1 MAGDTDL
8 ENDERRSTGTST
20 AALMIKRPSR
30 LAVQAGA
37 TYHIGGK
44 KEIPANGHLIYTLEY
59 ILKLGAPGFL
69 KSHWSAGVLLTHIA
83 MSHELQRG
91 TKRTAVHE
99 LPLAQQMRVATAVET
114 PSYQ

>member
-37 TYHIGGK
+37 TYRIGQKRVQMHADALSLREGVGNAALHTGPLRPLSPI
-44 KEIPANGHLIYTLEY
+44 EADAIAVLAPA
-59 ILKLGAPGFL
+59 
-69 KSHWSAGVLLTHIA
+69 
-83 MSHELQRG
+83 
-91 TKRTAVHE
+91 
-99 LPLAQQMRVATAVET
+99 LP
-114 PSYQ
+114 